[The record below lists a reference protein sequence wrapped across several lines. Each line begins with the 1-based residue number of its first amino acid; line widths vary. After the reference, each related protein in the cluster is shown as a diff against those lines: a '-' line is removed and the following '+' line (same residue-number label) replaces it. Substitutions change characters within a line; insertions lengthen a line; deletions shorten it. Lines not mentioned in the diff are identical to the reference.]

1 MGMFI
6 KKNYKDGVIDSFT
19 GDYEFLSNF
28 YNCPVIY
35 NGLRYQN
42 SEAAFQAQKLKSNM
56 DRVPFTKLN
65 PSQAK
70 RLGRQIQL
78 REDWEEV
85 KLEHMKAIL
94 LCKFEQNPE
103 LKEKLIATYPHE
115 LIEGNWWHDTYWGVC
130 NGVGQNNLGKILM
143 ELRDWFR
150 RDR

>member
-1 MGMFI
+1 M
-6 KKNYKDGVIDSFT
+6 IDKFE
-19 GDYEFLSNF
+19 GKYFFLSNF
-28 YNCPVIY
+28 YKCPVLY
-35 NGLRYQN
+35 NRLTYQN
-42 SEAAFQAQKLKSNM
+42 SEAAFHAQKTFDLETQKK
-56 DRVPFTKLN
+56 FTTLN
-65 PSQAK
+65 PSEAK
-70 RLGRQIQL
+70 RLGRIVSL

>member
-56 DRVPFTKLN
+56 DRVPFTKLT

-70 RLGRQIQL
+70 RLGRQVQL
-78 REDWEEV
+78 RDDWEEI
-85 KLEHMKAIL
+85 KLMEMFNIVY
-94 LCKFEQNPE
+94 CKFKQNPD
-103 LKEKLIATYPHE
+103 LAKKLADTGDTYLE
-115 LIEGNWWHDTYWGVC
+115 EGNTWNDTYWGVC
-130 NGVGQNNLGKILM
+130 KGVGENKLGKILM
-143 ELRDWFR
+143 TIRNEHR
-150 RDR
+150 

>member
-1 MGMFI
+1 M
-6 KKNYKDGVIDSFT
+6 IDKFE
-19 GDYEFLSNF
+19 GKYFFLSNF
-28 YNCPVIY
+28 YECPVLY
-35 NGLRYQN
+35 NMLTYQN
-42 SEAAFQAQKLKSNM
+42 SEAAFHAQKTFDFETRKK
-56 DRVPFTKLN
+56 FTTLN
-65 PSQAK
+65 PSEAK
-70 RLGRQIQL
+70 RLGRIISL